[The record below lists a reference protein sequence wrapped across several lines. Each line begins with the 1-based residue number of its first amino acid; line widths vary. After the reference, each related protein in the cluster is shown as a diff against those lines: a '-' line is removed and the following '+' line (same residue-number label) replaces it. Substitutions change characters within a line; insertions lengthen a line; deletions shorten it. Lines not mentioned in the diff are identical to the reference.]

1 MSELPPPPLA
11 DLHRQKCVCFCGV
24 SLLSPRSVSTGS
36 SAETQEESMKRQLQ
50 QFSCWIQGEIQYVNE
65 ELEVLEKT
73 KRPDDDAE
81 TLLLDELY
89 KGLQIRLLNLQTKF
103 QKVSELLM
111 IW

>member
-1 MSELPPPPLA
+1 
-11 DLHRQKCVCFCGV
+11 
-24 SLLSPRSVSTGS
+24 
-36 SAETQEESMKRQLQ
+36 MKRQLQ